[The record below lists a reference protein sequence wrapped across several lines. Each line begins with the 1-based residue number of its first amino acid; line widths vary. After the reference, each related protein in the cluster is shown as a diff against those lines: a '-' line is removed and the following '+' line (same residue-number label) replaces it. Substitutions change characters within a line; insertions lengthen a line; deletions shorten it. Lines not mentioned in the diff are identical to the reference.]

1 VCKKKQT
8 GEPRTTSLFQACLQ
22 VESQVRI
29 CGREPVRFVRNFW
42 KRNTPRRQYTAR
54 AADGSGRDNAGHLS
68 GNLKFR
74 GRSLINELDPYWQLQ
89 CLMLLAPPGEFSN
102 VALPCAEFP
111 APHDQ
116 GRLPRFR
123 PPNRRSTCPWRIDI
137 VASFECNVTMLH
149 WWKPLNGFSVGTSG
163 LTITRINGLHWPHF
177 GVSQHISE
185 RCPTRYQISW
195 LEPEDWFFHSHSS
208 PRWQSESPSI

>member
-1 VCKKKQT
+1 MKDCIYSCGKSRTKRYCWGRRVQQVVSGTETHLCGCQNVLGRRGGKTHRLRSSVCKKKQT
-8 GEPRTTSLFQACLQ
+8 GEPRTTSLFPAYLQ

-102 VALPCAEFP
+102 VAGFP
-111 APHDQ
+111 TRE
-116 GRLPRFR
+116 GFR
-123 PPNRRSTCPWRIDI
+123 TLAILL
-137 VASFECNVTMLH
+137 AS
-149 WWKPLNGFSVGTSG
+149 K
-163 LTITRINGLHWPHF
+163 
-177 GVSQHISE
+177 SE
-185 RCPTRYQISW
+185 RRILW
-195 LEPEDWFFHSHSS
+195 LSVD
-208 PRWQSESPSI
+208 